1 MMGRYKI
8 FKKWHQDDENEEL
21 TSFGEVEDEI
31 GFYVEQASVI
41 FRFSKSN
48 IGTTVDE
55 VKNYFSENN
64 TKVIGVLESKYDVD
78 ISSELTSQMDELV
91 EYMSQL
97 DLLNIDYKL
106 IANNTI
112 IKENI
117 GYVEKILYQ
126 MSLKWELYMSQVNI
140 VFTITNFINV

>member
-1 MMGRYKI
+1 
-8 FKKWHQDDENEEL
+8 
-21 TSFGEVEDEI
+21 
-31 GFYVEQASVI
+31 
-41 FRFSKSN
+41 
-48 IGTTVDE
+48 
-55 VKNYFSENN
+55 
-64 TKVIGVLESKYDVD
+64 
-78 ISSELTSQMDELV
+78 MDELV

-140 VFTITNFINV
+140 VFTITNFVLQDGVGNQIEKVYQKFEVEPETEEATVEG

>member
-1 MMGRYKI
+1 
-8 FKKWHQDDENEEL
+8 
-21 TSFGEVEDEI
+21 
-31 GFYVEQASVI
+31 
-41 FRFSKSN
+41 
-48 IGTTVDE
+48 
-55 VKNYFSENN
+55 
-64 TKVIGVLESKYDVD
+64 
-78 ISSELTSQMDELV
+78 MDELV

-140 VFTITNFINV
+140 VFTITNFVLQDGVGNQIEKVYQKFEVEPETEEATVEE

>member
-1 MMGRYKI
+1 M
-8 FKKWHQDDENEEL
+8 
-21 TSFGEVEDEI
+21 
-31 GFYVEQASVI
+31 
-41 FRFSKSN
+41 
-48 IGTTVDE
+48 
-55 VKNYFSENN
+55 KNYFSENN

-78 ISSELTSQMDELV
+78 TSSELTSQMDELV

-126 MSLKWELYMSQVNI
+126 MSLKWELYMSHVNI

>member
-48 IGTTVDE
+48 IGTTVNE
-55 VKNYFSENN
+55 VKNYLSENN
-64 TKVIGVLESKYDVD
+64 TKIIGVLESKYDTD

-97 DLLNIDYKL
+97 DFLNIDYKL

>member
-1 MMGRYKI
+1 M
-8 FKKWHQDDENEEL
+8 
-21 TSFGEVEDEI
+21 
-31 GFYVEQASVI
+31 
-41 FRFSKSN
+41 
-48 IGTTVDE
+48 
-55 VKNYFSENN
+55 KNYFSENN

-117 GYVEKILYQ
+117 GYVEKKYYIR
-126 MSLKWELYMSQVNI
+126 SLDNSFNLLPPEKMEYFSYFTNDSNNFFIGRKIKFNAYKYKEALLTDDIGNNRIAYNINELK
-140 VFTITNFINV
+140 TNDFIFYK